1 MKVPFFDY
9 PRRFAGDRELV
20 KRLVAEVGAS
30 GAFILK
36 QRVAALEGAIARE
49 TGAAHAIAVSSGT
62 DALIIALASLGVGP
76 GTDVLTPAFSFISS
90 ASAPALLR
98 ARPVFVDVDPDTG
111 TLAVGEL
118 ARRCTPETT
127 LILAVHLFSSLADMA
142 GIKAAAREL
151 DLRVLEDSAVA
162 LGARSMGVAAGLAG
176 DVGIYSFFPAK
187 PLGGIGDGGMIVT
200 NHDTLG
206 DMCRRLRNH
215 GQDGVTRFVHHHLGF
230 NHRMD
235 EIMAGYLTAKL
246 ARLPA
251 LHARRRAIGY
261 CYDAALGALG
271 GAVAPLR
278 SAPGERTF
286 YTYVV
291 RARRRDALR
300 AHLRACGIETQIYY
314 PVPLHLQ
321 PCFAYLGH
329 APGDFPGAEA
339 LSREALAL
347 PLYPEM
353 KDSEVEHVIDS
364 VRSFCE

>member
-1 MKVPFFDY
+1 MKVTFFDY
-9 PRRFAGDRELV
+9 PRRFAVDNAFV

-36 QRVAALEGAIARE
+36 QHVAELEDAVKRQ

-62 DALIIALASLGVGP
+62 DALLIALSSLGVGP
-76 GTDVLTPAFSFISS
+76 GVDVLTPAFSFIST

-98 ARPVFVDVDPDTG
+98 ARPVFVDVNPDTG
-111 TLAVGEL
+111 TLAVDEL
-118 ARRCTPETT
+118 SRHRTPETKVV
-127 LILAVHLFSSLADMA
+127 IAVHLFSSLAPMA
-142 GIKAAAREL
+142 DVQAAARAL
-151 DLRVLEDSAVA
+151 GLRVLEDSAVS
-162 LGARSMGVAAGLAG
+162 LGARTAGVPAGLAG

-200 NHDTLG
+200 HHAPLG

-215 GQDGVTRFVHHHLGF
+215 GQDGVTRFLHHHLGW

-235 EIMAGYLTAKL
+235 DIMAAYLKAKL

-251 LHARRRAIGY
+251 LHARRRAIGEH
-261 CYDAALGALG
+261 YDAELGTLG
-271 GAVAPLR
+271 SAVKPLA
-278 SAPGERTF
+278 SAPGERVF
-286 YTYVV
+286 YTYVI
-291 RARRRDALR
+291 RAQRRDELR
-300 AHLRACGIETQIYY
+300 AHLLARGVETQLYY

-329 APGDFPGAEA
+329 VPGDFPGAET

-353 KDSEVEHVIDS
+353 TDAEVDYVIAS
-364 VRSFCE
+364 VRSFHA